1 MALNVVQPS
10 DACRSLTTGEI
21 LEIETRCMSGHIYR
35 QYKQEA
41 DGSIKKAREC
51 PDCRTAI
58 LVKARAAQPL
68 GRKHNKGPGTAAK
81 ITAMRG
87 QLEQAK
93 RQAEAAAENYPGPVK
108 PNVERSELVVEIPAP
123 NVERSELVVE
133 IPAPNVS
140 EKRAGTVT
148 LDFSQYPRLI
158 EELGFLAIEDVRTIE
173 EEAIWILQD
182 YANMVR
188 AMTRTIVTQRREP

>member
-68 GRKHNKGPGTAAK
+68 GRKYNKGPGTAAK

-123 NVERSELVVE
+123 T
-133 IPAPNVS
+133 VS